1 MFDERKIIKKDKVVL
16 ITKQRII
23 IIFMH
28 ITGFFILS
36 FNSSDLT
43 FDLDKLLVFVGG
55 LVFFIYAFM
64 ASNLIFKNSCPLLFN
79 GCFFLLD
86 VSLIMLQR
94 LSPKLVKSQL
104 IWIFVGFTLSL
115 FLPLVFKYI
124 KKIETYKNSY
134 AIIGILILMLPSFF
148 ERVLGAN
155 NWIKIFGLQV
165 QPSELVKVIFVF
177 FLASAFNKT
186 ASLNKDTIVTIIIS
200 ACFVFVL
207 VLQRDLGGSLI
218 FFMTFM
224 VILYIA
230 TGNNLLFGLGFL
242 GTTVFSTVVYTLF
255 KNKPFFSHINVRIE
269 AFLHPWND
277 FYGDGNQIMNSLFA
291 IGTWGFLG
299 SGLTRGMPNK
309 IPVVTTDFI
318 FAAIAEEFGSLFAF
332 CLLSIYVIIYFRGVI
347 VSLRTSSNFMSLVT
361 AGLTALLA
369 FQTFL
374 IVGGVIKFVPLTGVT
389 MPFVSYGGS
398 SMIVSLIMIS
408 IIQIGFDYK
417 QDTLEI
423 NKITYEEDNNNKEKD
438 EVVNTQSLFDDL

>member
-1 MFDERKIIKKDKVVL
+1 
-16 ITKQRII
+16 
-23 IIFMH
+23 MH

-36 FNSSDLT
+36 FNPSNLT
-43 FDLDKLLVFVGG
+43 FDLDKLLVFAGG
-55 LVFFIYAFM
+55 FVFFIYAFI
-64 ASNLIFKNSCPLLFN
+64 ASKLFFKNSCPLLFN
-79 GCFFLLD
+79 GCFFLTD

-94 LSPKLVKSQL
+94 LSPKLVKTQL

-124 KKIETYKNSY
+124 KKIETYTFFY
-134 AIIGILILMLPSFF
+134 AIIGILILMLPFF
-148 ERVLGAN
+148 FKRTLGAN
-155 NWIKIFGLQV
+155 NWINFFGVQL

-177 FLASAFNKT
+177 YLASAFNKT
-186 ASLNKDTIVTIIIS
+186 ASFNKDTLITIIIS
-200 ACFVFVL
+200 VCFVFVL

-224 VILYIA
+224 VMFYVA

-242 GTTVFSTVVYTLF
+242 GATVFSTIAYTLF

-299 SGLTRGMPNK
+299 SGLGRGMPNK

-318 FAAIAEEFGSLFAF
+318 FASIAEEFGGLFAL
-332 CLLSIYVIIYFRGVI
+332 CLLSIYIIIYFRGVI
-347 VSLRTSSNFMSLVT
+347 VSLRNTSNFMSLAT

-398 SMIVSLIMIS
+398 SMIISLIMIGV
-408 IIQIGFDYK
+408 IQIGFNYNE
-417 QDTLEI
+417 DTTEI
-423 NKITYEEDNNNKEKD
+423 NKITEEEAIL
-438 EVVNTQSLFDDL
+438 NTRSLFDDIKSEW

>member
-1 MFDERKIIKKDKVVL
+1 
-16 ITKQRII
+16 
-23 IIFMH
+23 MH

-36 FNSSDLT
+36 FNPSSLT
-43 FDLDKLLVFVGG
+43 FDLDKLLVFAGG
-55 LVFFIYAFM
+55 FVFFIYAFM

-115 FLPLVFKYI
+115 FLPLAFKYI
-124 KKIETYKNSY
+124 KKIETYKNFY

-155 NWIKIFGLQV
+155 NWIKIFGLQL
-165 QPSELVKVIFVF
+165 QPSEFVKVIFVF

-186 ASLNKDTIVTIIIS
+186 VSFNKNTIITIIIS

-207 VLQRDLGGSLI
+207 VFQRDLGGSLI

-242 GTTVFSTVVYTLF
+242 GTTLFSTVVYTLF
-255 KNKPFFSHINVRIE
+255 KNKPFFSHVNIRIE

-318 FAAIAEEFGSLFAF
+318 FSSIAEEFGGLFAF

-347 VSLRTSSNFMSLVT
+347 VSLRTSSNFISLVT
-361 AGLTALLA
+361 AGLTALLT

-398 SMIVSLIMIS
+398 SMIVSLIMIG
-408 IIQIGFDYK
+408 IIQIGLNYK
-417 QDTLEI
+417 QDASEI
-423 NKITYEEDNNNKEKD
+423 NKITEDKAVLD
-438 EVVNTQSLFDDL
+438 TQSLFDDLEYK